1 MLENNNKRSDLYSIL
16 DIYAVLFIKIQVLKS
31 RRIPFAI
38 EQLQPYTLRGEAG
51 SSTALT
57 FLQLT
62 EDDNLAKPKEQNLT
76 DERYFFA
83 S

>member
-1 MLENNNKRSDLYSIL
+1 MLENNNKRWDLYSIL
-16 DIYAVLFIKIQVLKS
+16 DIYVVLFIKIQALKS
-31 RRIPFAI
+31 QRISFAI
-38 EQLQPYTLRGEAG
+38 KQLQPYTLRAEAG

-62 EDDNLAKPKEQNLT
+62 EDDNLAKLKEQNLT